1 LLIAKEMQYEEQ
13 FERCKNLQKQMDI
26 GKVKSSIEINRLEKE
41 WAKLADISQELD
53 DIRSLPNAAHAAF
66 MELSETAYQ
75 AIMVHRYL
83 NGLTWQEIADVM
95 GLSERWVRELAKT
108 AEKEL
113 EEKILPLCSAFEDDM
128 M

>member
-1 LLIAKEMQYEEQ
+1 MLIAKEMQYEEQ
-13 FERCKNLQKQMDI
+13 FERCKSLQQKMDNERVQASVSTD
-26 GKVKSSIEINRLEKE
+26 KLEKE

-95 GLSERWVRELAKT
+95 GLSERWVRELAKK

>member
-1 LLIAKEMQYEEQ
+1 MLIAKEMQYEEQ
-13 FERCKNLQKQMDI
+13 FERCKSLQQKMDNERVQASVSTD
-26 GKVKSSIEINRLEKE
+26 KLEKE